1 MKRCQVVITID
12 LKGEGVII
20 TGGTRGLGKAIGL
33 EFSKAG
39 AAVTLTHRWGSVDE
53 HELCEEFLREN
64 LRTPHIIE
72 SDASDPAAARALMRE
87 VRRQSPR
94 LLAVISNVA
103 FAKTVTG
110 IEDLKRGSLEL
121 ALRYSTWP
129 IIDLMKATREI
140 FQAYPRYAVAIS
152 TDGGVVCHPG
162 YDMAGIAKAAL
173 ETLCRY
179 LALHLRPEG
188 VCVNVLRPGLVDT
201 ISSRA
206 MFGDQLL
213 ETPLLRRDEL
223 ILDPRAVGRAC
234 VALCSGLMDGVSGQ
248 VIAVDEA
255 ASLISP
261 IAYLTGQGW
270 PGPRLR
276 RDPGTEEN
284 NA

>member
-1 MKRCQVVITID
+1 MITID
-12 LKGEGVII
+12 FKGAGVII

-53 HELCEEFLREN
+53 HELCEEFRREN

-72 SDASDPAAARALMRE
+72 SDASDPAAARTLLRE
-87 VRRQSPR
+87 VRDRTPR

-103 FAKTVTG
+103 FAKIVTG

-129 IIDLMKATREI
+129 IIDLLQATRET
-140 FQAYPRYAVAIS
+140 FGTYPRYAVAIS

-179 LALHLRPEG
+179 LALRLRPEG

-206 MFGDQLL
+206 IFGDQLL
-213 ETPLLRRDEL
+213 ETPLPRRDEL

-234 VALCSGLMDGVSGQ
+234 VALCSGWMDGVSGQ
-248 VIAVDEA
+248 VIGVDEA

-261 IAYLTGQGW
+261 IAYLTGHGW

-276 RDPGTEEN
+276 RGPGKEEN
-284 NA
+284 DA